1 MGNYG
6 TAIMSRWPITEA
18 KGLTYAHTP
27 PTASKGFTL
36 AKILWDNP
44 AQANSPLPIDVV
56 SVHLD
61 FSRKSVRRQQVE
73 ELAEL
78 VNERSGPL
86 IIMGDFNSKW
96 LAEDYMIQ
104 NTADSSR
111 LHTYQDINADL
122 STYKDKRL
130 DWILAGY
137 QLGFSSYKVEQQVL
151 SDHKAIT
158 ATLFWREK

>member
-1 MGNYG
+1 M
-6 TAIMSRWPITEA
+6 
-18 KGLTYAHTP
+18 
-27 PTASKGFTL
+27 
-36 AKILWDNP
+36 
-44 AQANSPLPIDVV
+44 
-56 SVHLD
+56 VHLD

-86 IIMGDFNSKW
+86 IIMGDFSSKW

-111 LHTYQDINADL
+111 LHTFQDINADL
-122 STYKDKRL
+122 STYRDKRL

-137 QLGFSSYKVEQQVL
+137 QLGFSSYQVEQQVL

-158 ATLFWREK
+158 TTLYWREEQ